1 MVALTLC
8 ILSRSHTTTDLVYGM
23 KDTSNQD
30 ISRPPLLPS
39 RPLIPPCLAIAAV
52 VLQRVRDHLTCRHGP
67 ALLILAALQRV
78 RRELPQR
85 AVPVLHLLPQFRPL
99 LRAHLVDGL
108 LSLVV
113 GRFCFAPPVGGH
125 LPRDSFPLADAADL
139 DALESRRRRLVAP
152 AGGSVLAFGRGRVTE
167 QHDRLERL
175 RAARRRV
182 AVDHT
187 FPDENSAAFTK
198 RILHAVRPT
207 AVLALAFIAA
217 KKDVGHQIS
226 SFRLVAFSTCAMTPS
241 KSPL

>member
-1 MVALTLC
+1 MTDTSSQGTSTSSTSPP
-8 ILSRSHTTTDLVYGM
+8 IPSRSLV
-23 KDTSNQD
+23 
-30 ISRPPLLPS
+30 PPG
-39 RPLIPPCLAIAAV
+39 LAVSAV
-52 VLQRVRDHLTCRHGP
+52 VLQRVGHDFAGRHGP
-67 ALLILAALQRV
+67 PLFVLAALQRV

-85 AVPVLHLLPQFRPL
+85 AVPVLHLAPQFRPL

-108 LSLVV
+108 LALVV
-113 GRFCFAPPVGGH
+113 GRFRLAAPVGTH